1 MPYLPDFGPLTT
13 EQRALILSKP
23 IWRMRRFAAMLG
35 WNGLQLD
42 WIRFTS
48 EEAAR
53 NNTIPKSL
61 VLAHYLTTEWEFH
74 IQINE
79 LPSGQSRFHQASVA
93 PNRYGFKHLGWH
105 KFELFDDDDALTAEA
120 DRLRPWLDRQQ
131 FRNPKR
137 RAIVKKEHPE
147 LLLVTKKRRRGRR

>member
-1 MPYLPDFGPLTT
+1 MPYLSDLGRLTI

-35 WNGLQLD
+35 WNGLQLE
-42 WIRFTS
+42 WIRLS
-48 EEAAR
+48 PEEAASP
-53 NNTIPKSL
+53 NCS
-61 VLAHYLTTEWEFH
+61 VVAYYLTTDQKLR

-79 LPSGQSRFHQASVA
+79 IPAGQSRFHQAIVVA
-93 PNRYGFKHLGWH
+93 SRNGIGVFDWH
-105 KFELFDDDDALTAEA
+105 KFELFDDDDSLAAEA

-137 RAIVKKEHPE
+137 RAIFKKEHPE
-147 LLLVTKKRRRGRR
+147 LLLVTKKRWRGKR